1 MTLTKN
7 KRPRHPEGD
16 GGRGGGAGSLGSLHL
31 GPGLPAE
38 GAPGFTPPG
47 RPPGVQSDSWS
58 TDPSRAGAGQEGGSQ
73 RGQRGG
79 GSSRPGPLAGHSWLC
94 PGCLQQS
101 QSVKKKK
108 KKNTDLVSFCFQS
121 GQGERRETGAGVPH
135 TIRGT
140 SGSQAEPLPA
150 EGGGYR
156 PHPAPKG
163 SPSWHGWARRG
174 RGGAEGAPG
183 WAEPPIPVFHPASPG
198 PPPQIRLRVV

>member
-108 KKNTDLVSFCFQS
+108 KKILIWSVSAS
-121 GQGERRETGAGVPH
+121 
-135 TIRGT
+135 
-140 SGSQAEPLPA
+140 SQARVRE
-150 EGGGYR
+150 ER
-156 PHPAPKG
+156 QEQG
-163 SPSWHGWARRG
+163 SPTPSAAPRGARLSLCRRRGADTGLTLPPRAPPPGTAG
-174 RGGAEGAPG
+174 RGGAGAG
-183 WAEPPIPVFHPASPG
+183 QRGRRGGQSPPFQFSTPLLLGHLH
-198 PPPQIRLRVV
+198 R